1 MGSRMNAQF
10 TASVLK
16 NVVGFFSTLTYFF
29 FSTLFFILAFSGRG
43 SFGMRSNK
51 SQKDLATFK
60 SECDDGCGVVWSES
74 VTSDPSTLTQ
84 SWWCKICWVTIPDD
98 ASVDFDCCLLCHEYW
113 NWNIFFSVLVFYSV
127 GDPSDV
133 FRDPHPHIGNYSYR
147 FT

>member
-1 MGSRMNAQF
+1 MNAQF

-29 FSTLFFILAFSGRG
+29 FSTLFFILALSGRG
-43 SFGMRSNK
+43 SVGMRSNK

-84 SWWCKICWVTIPDD
+84 S
-98 ASVDFDCCLLCHEYW
+98 
-113 NWNIFFSVLVFYSV
+113 
-127 GDPSDV
+127 
-133 FRDPHPHIGNYSYR
+133 
-147 FT
+147 